1 RLVNFWRSP
10 PIGDHTTVEHVLECT
25 CATTGGVF
33 FFSCGNERR
42 THKSPAIPCV
52 SSAFSDPNTSVDGI
66 SEISVVCSKS
76 KTIRGHFSCC
86 RRSAKIR
93 IQGLRP
99 NDDAG
104 VQHIIGV
111 KKPLETGHQFQRL
124 VTVHGVEQLG
134 TSTTIAML
142 T

>member
-1 RLVNFWRSP
+1 
-10 PIGDHTTVEHVLECT
+10 
-25 CATTGGVF
+25 VF
-33 FFSCGNERR
+33 FFAWGNERR
-42 THKSPAIPCV
+42 THKSPAIPGV
-52 SSAFSDPNTSVDGI
+52 SSAFSETTTSVDGT
-66 SEISVVCSKS
+66 SEISVVCSTS
-76 KTIRGHFSCC
+76 KTSRGQFSCS

-104 VQHIIGV
+104 LQHIIGV